1 MQHMTW
7 LKGRQCTGLLCFQQ
21 IAGTHSTTSHSS
33 FTLVRPSPPFN
44 EIRSRLDLGTNAE
57 RAQNEYLCK
66 QVDVAD
72 QLFEEILAHAKDA
85 WETIEVFM
93 QRNQISICL
102 GRYDVRCSPT

>member
-1 MQHMTW
+1 MLPADCWDSQHD
-7 LKGRQCTGLLCFQQ
+7 LAFQLH
-21 IAGTHSTTSHSS
+21 IGT
-33 FTLVRPSPPFN
+33 PSPLPFSCN
-44 EIRSRLDLGTNAE
+44 EIRARLDLGTNAE

>member
-1 MQHMTW
+1 MLPADCWDSQHDLT
-7 LKGRQCTGLLCFQQ
+7 FQLH
-21 IAGTHSTTSHSS
+21 IGTPSS
-33 FTLVRPSPPFN
+33 LSFN

-66 QVDVAD
+66 QVDVAH

-85 WETIEVFM
+85 WETIEVFL

-102 GRYDVRCSPT
+102 GRYDVRCSLT